1 SVCWLSW
8 LTLGAGHPLAAQK
21 QTGTIVGEVRD
32 AASGA
37 DIEGARV
44 LVEATGRVSVTSR
57 SGGFTIAGLAPGPY
71 RLRVAAVGHR
81 LRRRDRQP
89 GAHAAGRSSRAE
101 RRRRRADLR
110 GAPAPRSRSGG
121 GGEGRRLRAL
131 RQQRARRGGESRD
144 LADRRNPGDRSAR
157 ALRCL

>member
-1 SVCWLSW
+1 MRGRLRRTPGWRRSVCWLSW

-57 SGGFTIAGLAPGPY
+57 SGGFTIADLAPASY
-71 RLRVAAVGHR
+71 RLRVAAVGYA
-81 LRRRDRQP
+81 P
-89 GAHAAGRSSRAE
+89 GE
-101 RRRRRADLR
+101 
-110 GAPAPRSRSGG
+110 PPEVVVSGG
-121 GGEGRRLRAL
+121 DTAHVLVSVTPSSIWCTKRRYFAPTATTPLLVVTSSPPRN
-131 RQQRARRGGESRD
+131 S
-144 LADRRNPGDRSAR
+144 RRNW
-157 ALRCL
+157 

>member
-1 SVCWLSW
+1 MRGRLRRTPGWRRSVCWLSW

-57 SGGFTIAGLAPGPY
+57 SGGLQIARPGP
-71 RLRVAAVGHR
+71 
-81 LRRRDRQP
+81 
-89 GAHAAGRSSRAE
+89 GAY
-101 RRRRRADLR
+101 LVR
-110 GAPAPRSRSGG
+110 GAPGGSAPGAPPGG
-121 GGEGRRLRAL
+121 GG
-131 RQQRARRGGESRD
+131 
-144 LADRRNPGDRSAR
+144 
-157 ALRCL
+157 